1 MELRIEWRTTGDTGN
16 SIVFIDD
23 DSNSVSRVID
33 GDSYKNDAR
42 ALGVFLND
50 IPDLDAGWE
59 EKPVADA
66 NRDPASWGHLVMARA
81 NSGEVLE
88 MDPVLFWHSI
98 SIQFRLRGTDAWVQ
112 PRHAEAG

>member
-16 SIVFIDD
+16 SLVFIDD
-23 DSNSVSRVID
+23 DSNSVRRVID
-33 GDSYKNDAR
+33 GDANKGGNR
-42 ALGVFLND
+42 ALSVFLND
-50 IPDLDAGWE
+50 LLDLDTGWE
-59 EKPVADA
+59 ESQIADA
-66 NRDPASWGHLVMARA
+66 KRDPASWGHLVMARA

-112 PRHAEAG
+112 PHRAGAG